1 MALKKKKKEEEEE
14 EEATATSPHTRYT
27 QYFEGV
33 VPTSFSACRCGR
45 VVRRL
50 TCPTQ
55 VDSETN
61 NVGTHNETHRLRSQL
76 MYFIYIYIYMYF
88 VSCPEVFLEILKM
101 AHVSPPNQ
109 HVGTVHVL
117 LHYWML
123 PSYSSCAR
131 ESHPTKI
138 IILPTISY

>member
-1 MALKKKKKEEEEE
+1 MALKKKKKEEE

-76 MYFIYIYIYMYF
+76 MYFLYIYMYF

-101 AHVSPPNQ
+101 ATCRHRINTWELS
-109 HVGTVHVL
+109 TC
-117 LHYWML
+117 YF
-123 PSYSSCAR
+123 
-131 ESHPTKI
+131 I
-138 IILPTISY
+138 IGCFRHILRALENHTQLK